1 MRDTSPV
8 LLKVAHMQRIDP
20 LSPDAGADFFG
31 VIDLTV
37 EGRWR
42 AIASSRKSGDKIT
55 QDEFIAIEMFASEQ
69 AAYDWLKKEAV
80 ARHFRNIQITT
91 RAGAK

>member
-1 MRDTSPV
+1 MNE
-8 LLKVAHMQRIDP
+8 MDP

-31 VIDLTV
+31 VIDRTR
-37 EGRWR
+37 EGTWR
-42 AIASSRKSGDKIT
+42 AIATCRKSGGNPIR
-55 QDEFIAIEMFASEQ
+55 DEVIAIETFSSEQ

-91 RAGAK
+91 RVEAK